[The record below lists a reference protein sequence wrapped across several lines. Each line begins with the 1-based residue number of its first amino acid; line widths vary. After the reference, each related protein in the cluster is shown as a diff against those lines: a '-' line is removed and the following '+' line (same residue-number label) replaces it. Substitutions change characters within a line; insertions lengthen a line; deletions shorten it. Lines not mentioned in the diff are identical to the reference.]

1 VARDPFHFDYQRH
14 LAARDLL
21 PQHQEDFQRL
31 VKLLSHAPG
40 FQLFF
45 ARVADPGYRDVLIA
59 KLGKLMAL
67 QGRPVR
73 LADLGDE
80 RRFPDFQALEAW
92 LEEDE
97 QKSSLIHLINGSA
110 WLQGSRLH
118 SLNLRRNALA
128 EKLEAALLWWLS
140 VPAIEH
146 LAQQA
151 PDAWSWRSGVFDFV
165 DPGAQL
171 PSRPEEWMPAPLS
184 LNLPQRSQRL
194 AVLNRQ
200 LAAEFATEIPDEFR
214 LNLLLERADLL
225 ESLGLWAEAE
235 QGLRQEALP
244 LAERLGDVRS
254 KAVTMG
260 QIADILQA
268 HGQLD
273 EALRIRQEEE
283 LPVYERL
290 GDVREKAVSMAKIA
304 SMLRLRGQLD
314 EALSLLK
321 EEVLPAFGQL
331 GVLREKTLTM
341 GKIADILQARGQLDE
356 ALRIRQEEQ
365 LPVYERLGD
374 VREKAVTMGN
384 IADILQA
391 RGQLDEALALH
402 EECLP
407 IAQWLG
413 DIEVIAFLKYSR
425 ARIRLQRGDH
435 QRGGLPEIYADLAAA
450 HAIGVKLRRPDYLG
464 TIGLLLAQVMSM
476 TGEVEEALRILDQAE
491 AAFNQLGWTA
501 DVAAVREMREAISAQ
516 TGPG

>member
-1 VARDPFHFDYQRH
+1 MARDPFYFDYQRH

-59 KLGKLMAL
+59 KLGELMAL
-67 QGRPVR
+67 QGRPVC

-92 LEEDE
+92 LEENE
-97 QKSSLIHLINGSA
+97 QRSSLIHLINGSA
-110 WLQGSRLH
+110 WLQGSRLE

-151 PDAWSWRSGVFDFV
+151 PDAWSWRSGVFDFI

-171 PSRPEEWMPAPLS
+171 PSRPEEWIQPPSS

-356 ALRIRQEEQ
+356 AL
-365 LPVYERLGD
+365 
-374 VREKAVTMGN
+374 
-384 IADILQA
+384 
-391 RGQLDEALALH
+391 ALH
-402 EECLP
+402 EDCLP
-407 IAQWLG
+407 IAQRLG

-425 ARIRLQRGDH
+425 ARIGLERGDH

-450 HAIGVKLRRPDYLG
+450 HAIGVKLSRPDYIG
-464 TIGLLLAQVMSM
+464 AIGLLLAQVMSM

-501 DVAAVREMREAISAQ
+501 AVAAVREMRQEIGPQ